1 MDREIQLVGG
11 YNLRHKLIYNIN
23 KKIKY
28 LVINLTRNVQG
39 IHERKKKNFN
49 SPKRYRKNL
58 EQMEVCLYFWMGRL
72 DLINISFLLSQFFSK
87 LTYKLNMIPIKM
99 PTVLLGGKW
108 EDWELDKV
116 FIKLIWEKKQ
126 E

>member
-1 MDREIQLVGG
+1 MKE
-11 YNLRHKLIYNIN
+11 
-23 KKIKY
+23 
-28 LVINLTRNVQG
+28 
-39 IHERKKKNFN
+39 KKKNFN